1 MGPERPAFPRG
12 AAAGHQDGSLALAG
26 PHETA
31 PETRRGREQ
40 TARSEPR
47 HTAGEVPVAELTLL
61 CRRALRVTASACFAE
76 IAVPV
81 RGGTTVTASAGE
93 LASPVVEAIAQG
105 PRAASSRSGHTV
117 VVDDVA
123 TDRRWPGLSGSR
135 EGHEAAR
142 SVLTV
147 PVGGGGATLALAAS
161 AARAFDPAAR
171 AVATEVARHAYR
183 LLAARLA
190 DPQHGAWET
199 ATRAH
204 DAVVA
209 ARALLARRDQV
220 ATDVAFDTLL
230 ERADRQGTTVGA
242 TAEEVLAE
250 LGPAA
255 EHGPVAHAP
264 EPATLRRAV
273 AHLEEHAAED
283 VDVADVAE
291 VAGLGVRGLQMAF
304 RRWRGTT
311 PLGHL
316 REIRLGRAHE
326 ELRAAD
332 PRTTTVADVAARWHF
347 THPGRFSVTYRRRYG
362 CSPSDT
368 LRS

>member
-1 MGPERPAFPRG
+1 MPETSRRDQATRPERCL
-12 AAAGHQDGSLALAG
+12 AAGD
-26 PHETA
+26 
-31 PETRRGREQ
+31 
-40 TARSEPR
+40 
-47 HTAGEVPVAELTLL
+47 VPVEEIALL
-61 CRRALRVTASACFAE
+61 CRRALRVTAAVCWAE

-81 RGGTTVTASAGE
+81 RAGTTVTATAGD
-93 LASPVVEAIAQG
+93 LPDTVVDAMAQG
-105 PRAASSRSGHTV
+105 PRTASSRSGHSIM
-117 VVDDVA
+117 VDDVGA
-123 TDRRWPGLSGSR
+123 DRRWPGLRGGH
-135 EGHEAAR
+135 EGHDAAM

-147 PVGGGGATLALAAS
+147 PVGGGGATLALAAG

-171 AVATEVARHAYR
+171 AVATEIARHAYR
-183 LLAARLA
+183 LLAFRLA

-220 ATDVAFDTLL
+220 STDVAFDTLL
-230 ERADRQGTTVGA
+230 ERADQEGTTVGA
-242 TAEEVLAE
+242 TAEEILAE

-255 EHGPVAHAP
+255 EYGPVARAP

-273 AHLEEHAAED
+273 AYLEEHAAED
-283 VDVADVAE
+283 VDVTDVAE

-316 REIRLGRAHE
+316 REIRLARAHE
-326 ELRAAD
+326 ELRSAD
-332 PRTTTVADVAARWHF
+332 PRTATVADVAARWHF

-368 LRS
+368 LRA